1 MAEFRTAYLQ
11 RMIPLDVVVVGT
23 VKEKTD
29 VTSENRKAAI
39 CRNDFVVYVPKAGE
53 VPAYIT
59 KATQT
64 QIDAK
69 EATHIIAL
77 TDMTIGK
84 GHVPTDLKDYR
95 SSELVGATSDAAP
108 TGPVAVDVIKK
119 VGLYP
124 IYEWG
129 DIVQDADQMDAAS
142 NAQGGN

>member
-1 MAEFRTAYLQ
+1 MAQFRTAYLQ
-11 RMIPLDVVVVGT
+11 RMIPLDVAVVGT
-23 VKEKTD
+23 VVEKTD

-39 CRNDFVVYVPKAGE
+39 CRNDFVVYTPAAGE

-59 KATQT
+59 KATEAQVE
-64 QIDAK
+64 AK
-69 EATHIIAL
+69 EATHIVAL

-95 SSELVGATSDAAP
+95 SSELVGATVDAAP
-108 TGPVAVDVIKK
+108 EGPVAVGIVKK

-129 DIVQDADQMDAAS
+129 DIVQDADKMDTAA
-142 NAQGGN
+142 NA